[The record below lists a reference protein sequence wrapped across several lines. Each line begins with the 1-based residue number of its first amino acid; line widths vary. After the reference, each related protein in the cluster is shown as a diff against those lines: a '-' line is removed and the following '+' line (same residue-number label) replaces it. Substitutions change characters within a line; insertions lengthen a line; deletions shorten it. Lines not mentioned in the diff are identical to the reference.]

1 MFDVTKI
8 QNGLTGL
15 VALRQP
21 TQTAYDRLLPA
32 QYLSTSGLFLDDVE
46 HFRFEYW
53 VDSQNDATISDSD
66 LQTTWSNLEA
76 STIANVMAR
85 VFNRP
90 TYIDRNLIY
99 SNPFDRNELVTL
111 STNPAMFYG
120 YEIKVSDKKNVAFMI
135 SNVRIE
141 ASTTVAGSV
150 LTINLFHSSQA
161 LPIKTKSVTLTN
173 NGTLQIERLDWY
185 IDMSDNYYKGQ
196 FYIGY
201 DSPAFEFK
209 PFQRNFERA
218 DIQNNI
224 AELEIRR
231 CENLGA
237 FSNLENVDYT
247 DTHNGLNF
255 DITVYNDY
263 TDLILQNKFIFARAI
278 QLQWASSILSSIISS
293 SRSNRNERIA
303 KEMISLILL
312 TLEGQSGFG
321 LQRVKGLKEQIAG
334 ELTRLQTEIDQI
346 INGYFTSEIVMT
358 TTC

>member
-8 QNGLTGL
+8 QQGLKGL

-21 TQTAYDRLLPA
+21 SQTAYDRLDPA
-32 QYLSTSGLFLDDVE
+32 NYLSTSGLFLDDVE

-53 VDSQNDATISDSD
+53 VDSQNDAAISDLD
-66 LQTTWSNLEA
+66 LIAKWNELEA

-120 YEIKVSDKKNVAFMI
+120 YEIRVSDKKNIAFMI

-141 ASTTVAGSV
+141 AITPVSGSV
-150 LTINLFHSSQA
+150 LTINLFHSSQI
-161 LPIKTKSVTLTN
+161 LPIKTKAVTLTN
-173 NGTLQIERLDWY
+173 DGTLQIERLDWY
-185 IDMSDNYYKGQ
+185 IDMSDNYYKGI
-196 FYIGY
+196 FYIGF

-218 DIQNNI
+218 DIPNDI
-224 AELEIRR
+224 SELEIRR

-263 TDLILQNKFIFARAI
+263 TDLILQNKFIFANAI
-278 QLQWASSILSSIISS
+278 KLQWASSVLASIVSS

-303 KEMISLILL
+303 KEMIQLILL
-312 TLEGQSGFG
+312 TLEGQKGFG
-321 LQRVKGLKEQIAG
+321 LQRVTGLREQLAG
-334 ELTRLQTEIDQI
+334 ELARLQSEIDSI
-346 INGYFTSEIVMT
+346 INGYFTQQITVGT
-358 TTC
+358 VC